1 MPITKKITD
10 SLIVKLDTEITPATT
25 YVFTNEVFMNIFT
38 DNIHFEL

>member
-10 SLIVKLDTEITPATT
+10 SLIVKLDKITSATT
-25 YVFTNEVFMNIFT
+25 CVFTNEVFMNIFT